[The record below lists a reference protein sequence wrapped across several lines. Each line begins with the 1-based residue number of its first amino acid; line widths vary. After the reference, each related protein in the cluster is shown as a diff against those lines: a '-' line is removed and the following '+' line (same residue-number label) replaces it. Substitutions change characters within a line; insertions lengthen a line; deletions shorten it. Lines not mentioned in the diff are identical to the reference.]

1 MRQIRKQYGE
11 LTNRK
16 MLFVILEDMGK
27 STDDICQI
35 MSLEKGSLRS
45 LRFRLKTKR
54 PLTSD
59 TSDT

>member
-45 LRFRLKTKR
+45 LRFRLRNSKE
-54 PLTSD
+54 
-59 TSDT
+59 